1 MEALKQGKLPAEY
14 REIVQ
19 KEKKFTS
26 KQAFIEN
33 KQLEYAYTRGKM
45 IPRPPTAKPS
55 TSMAKNPLSLNFQS
69 QAFTPAPQV
78 TKAAQMPMSDQS
90 SPEIQKT
97 CGLFT
102 EREEVVDLVGMLNST
117 KPPAQEQFTAA

>member
-55 TSMAKNPLSLNFQS
+55 TNMAKNPLSLNFQS
-69 QAFTPAPQV
+69 
-78 TKAAQMPMSDQS
+78 
-90 SPEIQKT
+90 
-97 CGLFT
+97 
-102 EREEVVDLVGMLNST
+102 
-117 KPPAQEQFTAA
+117 